1 MKWSFAQTVN
11 MIVEIPR
18 FTRAKFEINREAAL
32 NPIRQDVK
40 EGKLRFVVDSEK

>member
-1 MKWSFAQTVN
+1 

-18 FTRAKFEINREAAL
+18 FTHAKFEIHREAAL

-40 EGKLRFVVDSEK
+40 EGKLRYEVLSEK

>member
-1 MKWSFAQTVN
+1 

-40 EGKLRFVVDSEK
+40 EGKLRFVVGPEK